1 MKLLV
6 TAGIKLLQ
14 ESLELRRP
22 GIDAAD
28 QARLLRHVV
37 DEGVKGL
44 DVLDVVDRLDVE
56 GASFTLLRKVKFVL
70 PKKTFVVDV
79 EYQSMEL
86 I

>member
-37 DEGVKGL
+37 DEVVKRL

-70 PKKTFVVDV
+70 PKKSFVGDV

>member
-37 DEGVKGL
+37 DEVVKRL

-79 EYQSMEL
+79 EFLSMES